1 MKGLRFIT
9 AYSNKKIPM
18 CSLIL
23 IYVTIQELCKEESN
37 GTISPLIR
45 QLCSALRQSVRYTK
59 WNRLNSLVSVL
70 HHAEMQGYRVQF
82 QTNLITEI
90 ILSSPI
96 LMTLKEPTPKGKK
109 RRNETST
116 MTSLSSTS

>member
-1 MKGLRFIT
+1 MQRGKQWYHFPFDPT
-9 AYSNKKIPM
+9 ALFCFTTVIQ
-18 CSLIL
+18 
-23 IYVTIQELCKEESN
+23 IYKVEQ
-37 GTISPLIR
+37 
-45 QLCSALRQSVRYTK
+45 V
-59 WNRLNSLVSVL
+59 NSLVSVL